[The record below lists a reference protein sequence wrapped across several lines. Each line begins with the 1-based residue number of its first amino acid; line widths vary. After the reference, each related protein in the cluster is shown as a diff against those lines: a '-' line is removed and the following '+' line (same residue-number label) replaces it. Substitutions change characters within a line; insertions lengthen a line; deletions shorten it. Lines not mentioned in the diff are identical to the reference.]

1 MSRFALLPL
10 LFALATGPT
19 NAGENDLSA
28 AQVRAL
34 AHEIV
39 THTPEHVHWAKGTHF
54 AWVLLAQPA
63 PDLFPD
69 VTAAVRALLA
79 ERYTVYDDEA
89 SVPPEYRSTDEIGIT
104 YVSGFLFHFEVRIL
118 RPGVVEVT
126 YSDFESSL
134 AGSRQ
139 TVSYRWRR
147 GRWTTLFRGRVFVA

>member
-1 MSRFALLPL
+1 MAE
-10 LFALATGPT
+10 ALALGGQV
-19 NAGENDLSA
+19 ALVGRIGRHLVGELARHAD
-28 AQVRAL
+28 AQ
-34 AHEIV
+34 
-39 THTPEHVHWAKGTHF
+39 
-54 AWVLLAQPA
+54 LAQPA

-126 YSDFESSL
+126 YSDFESSI